1 MSTPVV
7 KTDTVDFYHGR
18 EIRDPYRWLEES
30 THPDTEAWADN
41 QNQRTRTY
49 FDSLTVRNTIQKK
62 LAGRWDTVK
71 FFTPEKVN
79 GEYFYQKNNGLQNQ
93 PVLYR
98 SHNLSDSTPD
108 KVIDPNEINP
118 EGTTA
123 LTALSISGT
132 GSWLAY
138 ALSENGSDWQ
148 TIRIRNLETGKDLPE
163 IIRWAKFTDIAWT
176 ENETGFYY
184 SRYPEP
190 GTVPEEDGSN
200 YNRLYFHRLNTP
212 QSEDRLIHER
222 PDDKEFSFGATFTD
236 DHRHLILQSWKGTEN
251 KSRLYYREAT
261 SDGDFLPLAPDGDG
275 YYSFLGNSEGR
286 FILYTTAGAPNG
298 RIISVDP
305 EHPEKEHW
313 QEIIP
318 EQESV
323 LYFPKLAGNHL
334 IAAYMEHAWH
344 RVELYKTDGT
354 HVRRLGLPEMI
365 SVSDIQVSKKEGEVL
380 IGYTSYLAPTT
391 IARYTIESDKLD
403 TVLVPEGGLDPDL
416 YTTRQ
421 VFYPSTD
428 GTQIPMFIT
437 SRKDLSPDG
446 SHPVLLYG
454 YGGFN
459 ISMTP
464 AFNAS
469 NAMFVEDGGIYAVAN
484 IRGGGEYGEE
494 WHQGGTFGNKPQ
506 VFDDFISAA
515 EWLIAEKWTK
525 PEKIAIMGGSN
536 GGLLVA
542 ACLNRRPELYGAIIC
557 QVPVTDM
564 LRYHK
569 FTVGRFWTSEFGHP
583 EENEEDFRNIIA
595 YSPLHNIKEREHPPV
610 LITTADTD
618 DRVVPL
624 HAMKYAAAM
633 QEAQKGD
640 APILLR
646 IEKDAGHGLGKP
658 VSKIIDEH
666 ADIYSFLYTHLDMD
680 V

>member
-1 MSTPVV
+1 MSIPTE
-7 KTDTVDFYHGR
+7 KSNAADFYHGH
-18 EIRDPYRWLEES
+18 EVQDPYRWLEEAE
-30 THPDTEAWADN
+30 HPETKAWAEK
-41 QNQRTRTY
+41 QNQITRSY
-49 FDSLTVRNTIQKK
+49 FEELPVRNMLQER
-62 LAGRWDTVK
+62 LARCWNAAK

-79 GEYFYQKNNGLQNQ
+79 GEYFFQKNNGLQNQ

-98 SHNLSDSTPD
+98 TSSLSASEPD
-108 KVIDPNEINP
+108 VVINPNELNP

-123 LTALSISGT
+123 LTALSFSGKGT
-132 GSWLAY
+132 WLAY

-148 TIRIRNLETGKDLPE
+148 TFRIRNLETGKDLPE
-163 IIRWAKFTDIAWT
+163 TIRWCKFTDIAWT
-176 ENETGFYY
+176 KDEDGFYY

-200 YNRLYFHRLNTP
+200 HNRLYFHRLNTL

-222 PDDKEFSFGATFTD
+222 PDDKELSFGATFTD

-275 YYSFLGNSEGR
+275 YYSYLGNSEGR

-313 QEIIP
+313 QDIIP

-323 LYFPKLAGNHL
+323 LYFPKLAGDHL

-344 RVELYKTDGT
+344 RVELYRTDGT

-365 SVSDIQVSKKEGEVL
+365 SVSNIQVSKKDGEVL
-380 IGYTSYLAPTT
+380 IGYTSYLTPMT
-391 IARYTIESDKLD
+391 IARYTIESDELD

-469 NAMFVEDGGIYAVAN
+469 NAMFIEDGGIYAVAN

-542 ACLNRRPELYGAIIC
+542 ACLNRRPELFGAVIC

-618 DRVVPL
+618 DRVVPH

-640 APILLR
+640 APILIR

-666 ADIYSFLYTHLDMD
+666 SDIYSFLYTHLDMD
-680 V
+680 A

>member
-1 MSTPVV
+1 MSTPIA

-41 QNQRTRTY
+41 QNQKTRTY

-62 LAGRWDTVK
+62 LAGRWNAVK
-71 FFTPEKVN
+71 FFTLEKVN

-123 LTALSISGT
+123 LTALSFSGK

-148 TIRIRNLETGKDLPE
+148 TIRIRNLETGNDLPE

-222 PDDKEFSFGATFTD
+222 PDDKELSFSATFTD

-261 SDGDFLPLAPDGDG
+261 SEGDFLPLAPDDDG

-313 QEIIP
+313 EDIIP

-344 RVELYKTDGT
+344 RVELYRTDGT
-354 HVRRLGLPEMI
+354 HVRRLDLPEMI
-365 SVSDIQVSKKEGEVL
+365 SVLNIQVSKKEGEVL
-380 IGYTSYLAPTT
+380 IGYTSYLTPTT
-391 IARYTIESDKLD
+391 IARYTIESDELV

-469 NAMFVEDGGIYAVAN
+469 NAMFIEDGGIYAVAN
-484 IRGGGEYGEE
+484 IRGGGEYGED

-542 ACLNRRPELYGAIIC
+542 ACLNRRPELYGAVIC

-666 ADIYSFLYTHLDMD
+666 ADIYSFLYIQLNMIQ
-680 V
+680 

>member
-1 MSTPVV
+1 MSTPAT
-7 KTDTVDFYHGR
+7 KFTAVDFYHGY
-18 EIRDPYRWLEES
+18 EVRDPYRWLEEPE
-30 THPDTEAWADN
+30 HPETKAWAEN
-41 QNQRTRTY
+41 QNQSTRSY
-49 FDSLTVRNTIQKK
+49 IDALPVRDVIQEK
-62 LAGRWDTVK
+62 LAGRWNAAK
-71 FFTPEKVN
+71 CFTPEKVN
-79 GEYFYQKNNGLQNQ
+79 GEYYYQKNSGLQNQ

-98 SHNLSDSTPD
+98 TSCLSASEPE
-108 KVIDPNEINP
+108 KVLDPNELNS

-123 LTALSISGT
+123 LTALSFSGK
-132 GSWLAY
+132 GKWLAY

-163 IIRWAKFTDIAWT
+163 IIRWCKFTDMAWT
-176 ENETGFYY
+176 EDESGFYY

-190 GTVPEEDGSN
+190 GTVPDEEGSN
-200 YNRLYFHRLNTP
+200 HNRLYFHRLNTP
-212 QSEDRLIHER
+212 QSKDLLIYER
-222 PDDKEFSFGATFTD
+222 PDDKELSFSAAFTD

-261 SDGDFLPLAPDGDG
+261 SEGDFLPLAPDGDG
-275 YYSFLGNSEGR
+275 YYSYLGNSEGR
-286 FILYTTAGAPNG
+286 FIIYTTAGSPNG

-305 EHPEKEHW
+305 EHPDKEHW
-313 QEIIP
+313 LEIIP
-318 EQESV
+318 EQNRV
-323 LYFPKLAGNHL
+323 LYFPKMAGDHL
-334 IAAYMEHAWH
+334 IAAYMEDASH
-344 RVELYKTDGT
+344 RVELYRTDGT
-354 HVRRLGLPEMI
+354 HVRRLQLPEMI
-365 SVSDIQVSKKEGEVL
+365 SVSNIEVPKKDGEVL
-380 IGYTSYLAPTT
+380 IGYTSYLTPIT
-391 IARYTIESDKLD
+391 IARYMIDSDELE
-403 TVLVPEGGLDPDL
+403 TVLEPEGGLDSDL

-428 GTQIPMFIT
+428 GTRIPMFIT
-437 SRKDLSPDG
+437 SRKDLQPDG

-464 AFNAS
+464 SFNAS
-469 NAMFVEDGGIYAVAN
+469 TAMFIEDGGIYAVAN

-515 EWLIAEKWTK
+515 EWLIAENWSK
-525 PEKIAIMGGSN
+525 PEKVAIMGASN

-542 ACLNRRPELYGAIIC
+542 ACLNRRPELYGAVIC

-583 EENEEDFRNIIA
+583 EKNEEDFRNIFA
-595 YSPLHNIKEREHPPV
+595 YSPIHNIKEREHPPV

-624 HAMKYAAAM
+624 HAMKYAAAL
-633 QEAQKGD
+633 QEAQKCD

-666 ADIYSFLYTHLDMD
+666 ADIYSFLYTHVNMNA
-680 V
+680 